1 MPFICDIEHFRQVPH
16 DLIDLPQQV
25 QVAIS
30 LMSFTLERSES
41 PPRNGLAQMFA
52 KSRREKKNKDS
63 SSTKSS
69 GSDPLGV
76 RASIEDAIDKIKG
89 SQDGGDDS
97 ETNGLK
103 KLVPK
108 GIGSKRRQKREEEQR
123 ISEEAARGR
132 SVADRGTL
140 ENDVPSLVHQSSSGD
155 GSSLITYDSETES

>member
-1 MPFICDIEHFRQVPH
+1 
-16 DLIDLPQQV
+16 
-25 QVAIS
+25 
-30 LMSFTLERSES
+30 MSFTLERSES
-41 PPRNGLAQMFA
+41 PPKNGLAQMFSKA
-52 KSRREKKNKDS
+52 RREKKNKDS
-63 SSTKSS
+63 SSMKSS
-69 GSDPLGV
+69 GSEGLGV

-89 SQDGGDDS
+89 SSDDS
-97 ETNGLK
+97 EPNGIK

-108 GIGSKRRQKREEEQR
+108 SIGSKRRQKKQEMEEEQR